1 MGFVLLGARVLLA
14 IVFAVAG
21 LAKLADRAGSRQAL
35 IDFGVPDLLATP
47 AGVLLPLAELAVA
60 VALIP
65 TATSWWAAIGAL
77 VLLLLFIA
85 GISFNLAHGRTP
97 DCHCFGQLHSA
108 PAGWPTLLR
117 NALLAAV
124 AGFVIGFGQ
133 TNASQNTLN
142 WPDALAVVQRSE
154 PFVVVI
160 AVVLMMVEGWVLLQV
175 LRQQGRLLLRIEAL
189 ETRLTGKS
197 AAANS
202 ALAEAGL
209 PRGTQAPTFRL
220 PNLYGETLTLD
231 SLRASGKQILL
242 IFSDPHCGPCVALM
256 PEIGRWQRDYAS
268 KLTLAIISRGA
279 PEDNR
284 GKATEHAIT
293 HVLLQ
298 NDREVDELYHAA
310 GTPSAVLVSPD
321 GTIDSSLAQGAEE
334 IRALVAGAVGLPV
347 LRSVPVA
354 AQTVTTS
361 RS

>member
-1 MGFVLLGARVLLA
+1 MGIVLLGARVLLA

-60 VALIP
+60 AALIP
-65 TATSWWAAIGAL
+65 TVTFWWAAMGAL

-117 NALLAAV
+117 NALLAVV
-124 AGFVIGFGQ
+124 AGFVIGFGR
-133 TNASQNTLN
+133 TNAGQNTPN
-142 WPDALAVVQRSE
+142 WSDVLAVVQRSE

-160 AVVLMMVEGWVLLQV
+160 VVVLVIAEGWVLLQV
-175 LRQQGRLLLRIEAL
+175 LRQQGRLLLRIETL

-197 AAANS
+197 AAASS
-202 ALAEAGL
+202 ALAEVGL
-209 PRGTQAPTFRL
+209 PRGSQAPAFRL
-220 PNLYGETLTLD
+220 PNLYGEMLTLD
-231 SLRASGKQILL
+231 ALRASGKQVLL
-242 IFSDPHCGPCVALM
+242 VFSDPRCGPCVALV

-268 KLTLAIISRGA
+268 KLTLAIISRGT

-293 HVLLQ
+293 YVLLQ
-298 NDREVDELYHAA
+298 RDREVDELFHAT
-310 GTPSAVLVSPD
+310 GTPSAVLVSAG

-334 IRALVAGAVGLPV
+334 IRALVAGAAGLPV
-347 LRSVPVA
+347 LRSVPVG
-354 AQTVTTS
+354 AQTVMTP

>member
-1 MGFVLLGARVLLA
+1 MGIVLLGARVLLA

-21 LAKLADRAGSRQAL
+21 LAKLADRTGSRQAL

-47 AGVLLPLAELAVA
+47 AGVLLPLAELVVA
-60 VALIP
+60 VALIS
-65 TATSWWAAIGAL
+65 TATAWWAAIGSL

-97 DCHCFGQLHSA
+97 DCHCFGQLHST
-108 PAGWPTLLR
+108 PAGWPTLIR
-117 NALLAAV
+117 NGLLAAV
-124 AGFVIGFGQ
+124 AGFAIVFGRI
-133 TNASQNTLN
+133 NAGQNTLN
-142 WPDALAVVQRSE
+142 WPDALTVVQRSE

-160 AVVLMMVEGWVLLQV
+160 AVVLVIVEGWVLLQV

-197 AAANS
+197 AAANP
-202 ALAEAGL
+202 ALVEAGL
-209 PRGTQAPTFRL
+209 PRGTQAPAFRL
-220 PNLYGETLTLD
+220 PNLYGEMLTLD

-242 IFSDPHCGPCVALM
+242 VFSDPHCGPCTALM

-268 KLTLAIISRGA
+268 KLTPALISRGN

-284 GKATEHAIT
+284 SKAAGHAIT
-293 HVLLQ
+293 YVLLQ
-298 NDREVDELYHAA
+298 RDREVDELYHAA
-310 GTPSAVLVSPD
+310 GTPSAVLVSPG

-334 IRALVAGAVGLPV
+334 IRALVAGAAGLPV
-347 LRSVPVA
+347 LRSVPVM
-354 AQTVTTS
+354 AQTVTIP